1 MKAWT
6 GGVLLADK
14 LRAGVSR
21 ATAASGSAPKTEE
34 KKDGKKPDKKNLET
48 APKDDPAVAPKEPV
62 ATEKNT
68 SGAVPATASPQ
79 AVEATPS
86 VEQKSKVAEPPTV
99 ATSHEALNPAATV
112 DAAPAEST
120 ATVFKAPAAAA
131 VAITFSKEL
140 DVLLVPNRRA
150 EVFKLFAESAKPVPA
165 PAPQQVSAAPIQT
178 APQQVS
184 AAPIQTAPASAM
196 TSAPAPTPTS
206 TAAQQQQQQPVASH
220 AFHPSQSHYQQ
231 SHYQQS
237 HYQQSHHQRQHYARQ
252 QQQQPPQPQQYN
264 SQQPK
269 PALNS
274 RCGAASTALFPDGSQ
289 TELTVHS
296 TDQDNSSN
304 QPVASSLGSRYA
316 QSPSKKDI
324 DPGRP
329 KRPMT
334 AYNFFFKEERT
345 RMLGDEQ
352 DSDLFVGTIDSPPVN
367 TVGENYLL
375 RRQRK
380 RRPHRK
386 ISFEELAR
394 SISQKWKN
402 IDPERLK
409 KYQTLAQQDKDRYNR
424 EKEKYFRNNPEREL
438 EKNSTRPSTVKK
450 PRATKTC
457 ARGSDGKCEDN
468 NDKRRGEHSID
479 REI

>member
-252 QQQQPPQPQQYN
+252 QQQQPPQYTTTAWHAHHAGQYVDPQWQHPQHQLWQQQWQQHQAASWGQQQHVYTNGMPQGSFPHQQY
-264 SQQPK
+264 SAGHQFAPTRGQRQSYQHQQHY
-269 PALNS
+269 
-274 RCGAASTALFPDGSQ
+274 Q
-289 TELTVHS
+289 
-296 TDQDNSSN
+296 Q
-304 QPVASSLGSRYA
+304 YA
-316 QSPSKKDI
+316 QQGGYPQHF
-324 DPGRP
+324 GG
-329 KRPMT
+329 T
-334 AYNFFFKEERT
+334 FGT
-345 RMLGDEQ
+345 RDVESGG
-352 DSDLFVGTIDSPPVN
+352 F
-367 TVGENYLL
+367 
-375 RRQRK
+375 
-380 RRPHRK
+380 
-386 ISFEELAR
+386 
-394 SISQKWKN
+394 
-402 IDPERLK
+402 
-409 KYQTLAQQDKDRYNR
+409 
-424 EKEKYFRNNPEREL
+424 
-438 EKNSTRPSTVKK
+438 
-450 PRATKTC
+450 
-457 ARGSDGKCEDN
+457 
-468 NDKRRGEHSID
+468 
-479 REI
+479 